1 MKKRYYNLMKYMIKA
16 NELILNDLTYIYINP
31 LFDTHLHF
39 TTVVIFVSVLLLI
52 SSNAFS
58 IS

>member
-16 NELILNDLTYIYINP
+16 NELILNDLTYNEINL

-39 TTVVIFVSVLLLI
+39 TPVVIFVSALLLI
-52 SSNAFS
+52 SFNAFS